1 MWFYE
6 VRSSHSTFQKEKK
19 YLNTQISPLMG
30 CMPYGIA
37 NCVMA
42 KYTTNENGEYMY
54 VCTKCDKQQ
63 YKFYNTSYIVLHFPN
78 YRNLMLCFH
87 PIYVQLL
94 SLIDIGLHIQ
104 EKHFGFSIVQ
114 INEKS
119 LLNTPLQNWN
129 GILEKEISQNEVM
142 NIIMPMFV
150 ENINTNPLFK

>member
-19 YLNTQISPLMG
+19 YLNNQISPLMG

-78 YRNLMLCFH
+78 YMNLMLCLH

-119 LLNTPLQNWN
+119 LLNTPLLNWN